1 MHFIILIIT
10 SLIVFIV
17 ARLIF
22 ALIYESLC
30 KLFKSS
36 GKDNMSFGV
45 NLLFSLAFLGIYI
58 QAFSGAL
65 QAVEQY
71 MKTSLEL
78 YLVLVSIGVISM
90 LWCYFRW
97 DFKFKSRPR
106 FGVNDKMTIIKKIFV
121 YAVVMCFTFYYG
133 YTNINKLVY
142 GQEIDMTIMITN
154 ATIIPIII
162 ALDRIL
168 NQIMNFIKQ
177 KE

>member
-1 MHFIILIIT
+1 MHFMILIMT
-10 SLIVFIV
+10 SLIVFII
-17 ARLIF
+17 ARLGF
-22 ALIYESLC
+22 ALIYEIFC
-30 KLFKSS
+30 KIFKSFVEDDRS
-36 GKDNMSFGV
+36 VGM
-45 NLLFSLAFLGIYI
+45 NLLFSLAFLSIYI

-71 MKTSLEL
+71 LKTSLEV
-78 YLVLVSIGVISM
+78 YLVLISIGVIAM
-90 LWCYFRW
+90 FWCYFRW
-97 DFKFKSRPR
+97 DFKLKSRPR
-106 FGVNDKMTIIKKIFV
+106 FGANDKMTIIKKILV
-121 YAVVMCFTFYYG
+121 YAAIMCFTFYYG
-133 YTNINKLVY
+133 YTNINKLIY